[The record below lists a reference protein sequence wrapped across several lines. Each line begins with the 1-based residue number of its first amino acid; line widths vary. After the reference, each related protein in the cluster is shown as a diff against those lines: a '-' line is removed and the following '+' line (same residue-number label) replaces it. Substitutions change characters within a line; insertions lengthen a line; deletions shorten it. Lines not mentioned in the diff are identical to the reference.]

1 MLFSV
6 SVPAIFIGKDAF
18 GTILGRGRGGAAE
31 KEERE
36 KKEVIYTS
44 RPGPGTCLKAARAK
58 RAPRGTMKAEGR
70 ESCGELMSLC
80 ATERF
85 RLFSFGISDGRA
97 YSMFHVATCAQRS
110 SPKVSQVV
118 PPML

>member
-1 MLFSV
+1 M
-6 SVPAIFIGKDAF
+6 
-18 GTILGRGRGGAAE
+18 GRGRGGAAE

-85 RLFSFGISDGRA
+85 RLFFVWYQRRPRLFDVSCSDLRPA
-97 YSMFHVATCAQRS
+97 VFA
-110 SPKVSQVV
+110 
-118 PPML
+118 